1 MVKRSRYGG
10 VLKVTVACKMTDYI
24 GTAPGVSAIKES
36 EAPLQYLE
44 TRSGRVHLSCSGQK
58 PASRYGEYRRRIY

>member
-24 GTAPGVSAIKES
+24 GTAPGVSD
-36 EAPLQYLE
+36 
-44 TRSGRVHLSCSGQK
+44 
-58 PASRYGEYRRRIY
+58 